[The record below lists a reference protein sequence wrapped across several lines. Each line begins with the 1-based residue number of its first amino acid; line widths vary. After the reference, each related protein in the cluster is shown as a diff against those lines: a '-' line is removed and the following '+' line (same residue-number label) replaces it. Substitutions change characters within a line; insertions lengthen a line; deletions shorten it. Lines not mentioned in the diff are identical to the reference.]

1 MRASSAAAS
10 ARLERATSSG
20 SPVSEQP
27 TQAPEIASTY
37 RPPAVDIDTASLVR
51 IAASCLIAT
60 VVVAGLYLARPVLL
74 PFALAVLVAF
84 ALSPLVSLLGRWRL
98 PRGPSVICAVA
109 FAVLVFASL
118 SLFIG
123 TQLGHLAPDVPR
135 YQATLLQKIATI
147 RDSTARSS
155 MFKSATG
162 AFSKF
167 DHAIQG
173 SAAPA
178 LPSLNA
184 ANARHP
190 VPVVI
195 RPPDPGALEIFESI
209 VDPLLLPLAKAALV
223 IVFVIFILIQKEDL
237 RDRFISLTGA
247 GDLQRTTRA
256 IDEGAQRL
264 SRYLFL
270 QTAVNTCF
278 GLFIAAGLWLIGIPS
293 PFLWGLIA
301 GIARFVPYV
310 GLPVAAVLPLT
321 LALAVDPGWSMVALT
336 AALMFGTEA
345 VTGQFVEPWL
355 YGRNM
360 GLSAIAVVACAV
372 FWTWIWGPIGLL
384 LSTPLTMCLAI
395 MGRHVD
401 HLKFLDVLLGDRAP
415 LSPEENFYLSM
426 LAGRLD
432 EEAVRAEAVIRE
444 NSLTAYFDSVA
455 VKGLALA
462 HADEDRGALDT
473 AGEEKIHA
481 TMRRLLDG
489 LADDPLLAESVPFR
503 EFDPD
508 PAAEVLCMAGR
519 GELDSAAALLLSTL
533 LGQGGI
539 SSRLVP
545 DGMMG
550 AGKFGSTDHE
560 TARVVCLSYLAPFN
574 QKSVRAQVRRLRRQL
589 PGVLIIVGFWN
600 DDHTDTSYLDALEA
614 ILSDGIATTL
624 ADAVSQIA
632 AALKAKKAAAP
643 NPPAA
648 THREPER
655 AEM

>member
-1 MRASSAAAS
+1 
-10 ARLERATSSG
+10 
-20 SPVSEQP
+20 VSEQP
-27 TQAPEIASTY
+27 LSLSESATAHRQ
-37 RPPAVDIDTASLVR
+37 PALDLRTASLVR

-84 ALSPLVSLLGRWRL
+84 ALSPLVSLLGRRGL
-98 PRGPSVICAVA
+98 PRAPSVICAVA

-123 TQLGHLAPDVPR
+123 TQLAHLAPDVPR
-135 YQATLLQKIATI
+135 YQATLLSKIETI
-147 RDSTARSS
+147 RSSATRSGLI
-155 MFKSATG
+155 KSAAG
-162 AFSKF
+162 IFDKF
-167 DHAIQG
+167 DSAISG
-173 SAAPA
+173 SAAPPPP
-178 LPSLNA
+178 PSASGAGNPQ
-184 ANARHP
+184 HP
-190 VPVVI
+190 VPVEI
-195 RPPDPGALEIFESI
+195 RTPDPGALEIFESI

-270 QTAVNTCF
+270 QTTVNACF
-278 GLFIAAGLWLIGIPS
+278 GLIIAAGLWLIGIPS
-293 PFLWGLIA
+293 PVLWGLIA

-321 LALAVDPGWSMVALT
+321 LGLAVDPGWSMVALT
-336 AALMFGTEA
+336 AVLMFGLEA

-395 MGRHVD
+395 MGRHVE

-415 LSPEENFYLSM
+415 LSREENFYLSM
-426 LAGRLD
+426 LAGRPA
-432 EEAVRAEAVIRE
+432 EETARAEAIIRE
-444 NSLTAYFDSVA
+444 SSLADYFDSVA

-462 HADEDRGALDT
+462 HVDEDRGALDT
-473 AGEEKIHA
+473 AGGEKIHA
-481 TMRRLLDG
+481 TMRFLLDD
-489 LADDPLLAESVPFR
+489 LADEPLPAASAPFH
-503 EFDPD
+503 ELDSD
-508 PAAEVLCMAGR
+508 THAEVLCVAGR
-519 GELDSAAALLLSTL
+519 GELDGAAALLLSTL
-533 LGQGGI
+533 LAQSGI
-539 SSRLVP
+539 
-545 DGMMG
+545 
-550 AGKFGSTDHE
+550 A
-560 TARVVCLSYLAPFN
+560 ARVVAAGLAGQARTVGPDHEAARVACLSFLAPFN
-574 QKSVRAQVRRLRRQL
+574 QKSARALVRRLRRHL
-589 PGVLIIVGFWN
+589 PGTLIIVGFWN

-614 ILSDGIATTL
+614 ISCDGIATTL

-632 AALKAKKAAAP
+632 AVLKAKPLPAP
-643 NPPAA
+643 ASPAVD
-648 THREPER
+648 HRQLQR
-655 AEM
+655 AEGQTV